1 MAKWQSKEVK
11 PLGGKQVILDISGD
25 DYATLEDI
33 INAKDSI
40 FKTVESYLLFMVKNR
55 VTKARGQ

>member
-1 MAKWQSKEVK
+1 MAKWESKEVK
-11 PLGGKQVILDISGD
+11 PLRGKQVILDISGD